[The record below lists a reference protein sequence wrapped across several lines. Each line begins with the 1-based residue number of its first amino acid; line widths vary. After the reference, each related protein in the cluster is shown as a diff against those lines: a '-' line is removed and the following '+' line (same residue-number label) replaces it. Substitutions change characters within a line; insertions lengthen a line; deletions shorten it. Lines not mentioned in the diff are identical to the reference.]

1 MKLEE
6 KTRARKIL
14 NNLTAQKGLIKCDM
28 TEDLFKSKTLDDF
41 MIACVIKNT
50 MHYRDIPLEF
60 SEKVPFLTR
69 LVKEM
74 PYIIEEI
81 RGADAY
87 IYNKVI
93 REMGDVNDLVG
104 SGLIS
109 TRVRKEIAS
118 IQEANANSKLKQ
130 SANSVVSS
138 TQNSENSKSCR
149 VRDVASNVIKHL
161 NNLI

>member
-1 MKLEE
+1 MKLAE

-69 LVKEM
+69 LVKEI

-93 REMGDVNDLVG
+93 REMGNVNDLVG
-104 SGLIS
+104 SELIS
-109 TRVRKEIAS
+109 ARVRKEIAS
-118 IQEANANSKLKQ
+118 IQEANANSKVAQSTNVKTRSKQ
-130 SANSVVSS
+130 SNA
-138 TQNSENSKSCR
+138 KSNLK
-149 VRDVASNVIKHL
+149 VVASNVFEHL

>member
-1 MKLEE
+1 MKLAE

-69 LVKEM
+69 LVKEI

-93 REMGDVNDLVG
+93 REMGNVNDLVG
-104 SGLIS
+104 SELIS
-109 TRVRKEIAS
+109 ARVRKEIAS
-118 IQEANANSKLKQ
+118 IQEANANSKVAQSTNVKTSSKQ
-130 SANSVVSS
+130 SNA
-138 TQNSENSKSCR
+138 KSNLK
-149 VRDVASNVIKHL
+149 VVASNVFEHL

>member
-1 MKLEE
+1 MKLAE

-69 LVKEM
+69 LIKEM

-118 IQEANANSKLKQ
+118 IQEANANSKVAQSTNVKTSSKQ
-130 SANSVVSS
+130 SNA
-138 TQNSENSKSCR
+138 KSNLK
-149 VRDVASNVIKHL
+149 VVASNVLKHL

>member
-1 MKLEE
+1 MKLAE

-118 IQEANANSKLKQ
+118 IQEANANSKVAQSTNVKTSSKQ
-130 SANSVVSS
+130 SNA
-138 TQNSENSKSCR
+138 KSNLK
-149 VRDVASNVIKHL
+149 VVASNVFEHL

>member
-1 MKLEE
+1 MKLAE

-69 LVKEM
+69 LVKEI

-93 REMGDVNDLVG
+93 REMGNVNDLVG
-104 SGLIS
+104 SELIS
-109 TRVRKEIAS
+109 ARVRKEIAS
-118 IQEANANSKLKQ
+118 IQEANANSKVAQSTNVKKSNTKSNLK
-130 SANSVVSS
+130 V
-138 TQNSENSKSCR
+138 
-149 VRDVASNVIKHL
+149 VASNVFEHL

>member
-1 MKLEE
+1 MKLAE

-81 RGADAY
+81 RATNAY

-93 REMGDVNDLVG
+93 REMGNVNDLVG
-104 SGLIS
+104 SELIS

-118 IQEANANSKLKQ
+118 IQEANANSKAQSTNVKTSSKQ
-130 SANSVVSS
+130 SNA
-138 TQNSENSKSCR
+138 KSNLK
-149 VRDVASNVIKHL
+149 VVASNVFEHL

>member
-1 MKLEE
+1 
-6 KTRARKIL
+6 
-14 NNLTAQKGLIKCDM
+14 M

-69 LVKEM
+69 LVKEI

-93 REMGDVNDLVG
+93 REMGNVNDLVG
-104 SGLIS
+104 SELIS
-109 TRVRKEIAS
+109 ARVRKEIAS
-118 IQEANANSKLKQ
+118 IQEANSNSKVAQSTKKTSSKQ
-130 SANSVVSS
+130 SNA
-138 TQNSENSKSCR
+138 KSNLK
-149 VRDVASNVIKHL
+149 VVASNVFEHL

>member
-1 MKLEE
+1 MKLAE

-69 LVKEM
+69 LVKEI

-81 RGADAY
+81 RATNAF

-118 IQEANANSKLKQ
+118 IQEANANSKVAQSTNVKTSSKQ
-130 SANSVVSS
+130 SN
-138 TQNSENSKSCR
+138 TKSNLK
-149 VRDVASNVIKHL
+149 VVASNVFEHL

>member
-1 MKLEE
+1 MKLAE

-69 LVKEM
+69 LVKEI

-81 RGADAY
+81 RATNAY

-93 REMGDVNDLVG
+93 REMGNVNDLVG
-104 SGLIS
+104 SELIS
-109 TRVRKEIAS
+109 ARVRKEIAS
-118 IQEANANSKLKQ
+118 IQEANANSKAQSTNVKTSSKQ
-130 SANSVVSS
+130 SNA
-138 TQNSENSKSCR
+138 KSNLK
-149 VRDVASNVIKHL
+149 VVASNVFEHL

>member
-1 MKLEE
+1 MKLAE

-69 LVKEM
+69 LVKEI

-93 REMGDVNDLVG
+93 REMGNVNDLVG

-118 IQEANANSKLKQ
+118 IQEANANSKVAQSTNVKTSSKQ
-130 SANSVVSS
+130 SNA
-138 TQNSENSKSCR
+138 KSNLK
-149 VRDVASNVIKHL
+149 VVASNVLKHL

>member
-1 MKLEE
+1 MKLAE

-118 IQEANANSKLKQ
+118 IQEANANSKVAQSTNVKTSSKQ
-130 SANSVVSS
+130 SN
-138 TQNSENSKSCR
+138 TKSNLK
-149 VRDVASNVIKHL
+149 VVASNVFEHL

>member
-1 MKLEE
+1 MKLAE

-69 LVKEM
+69 LVKEI

-93 REMGDVNDLVG
+93 REMGNVNDLVG
-104 SGLIS
+104 SELIS
-109 TRVRKEIAS
+109 ARVRKEIAS
-118 IQEANANSKLKQ
+118 IQEANANSKVAQSTNVKTSSKQ
-130 SANSVVSS
+130 SNAKSNLKVVAN
-138 TQNSENSKSCR
+138 NMLE
-149 VRDVASNVIKHL
+149 HL